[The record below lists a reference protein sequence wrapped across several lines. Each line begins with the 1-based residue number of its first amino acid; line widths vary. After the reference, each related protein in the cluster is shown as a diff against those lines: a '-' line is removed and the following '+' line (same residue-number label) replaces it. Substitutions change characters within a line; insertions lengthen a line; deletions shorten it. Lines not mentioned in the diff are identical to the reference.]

1 MDARFQRRVQRYG
14 WDLAVGHY
22 EEHWLHR
29 LWPAT
34 ERVLERAAI
43 APGERVLD
51 IACGTGVLAIAAAVR
66 VGRSGMVVGTDIS
79 EKMLEAARAAT
90 SALGLANCRFERNDG
105 EQPPKLG
112 LEFEVG
118 LCGLGLMYMP
128 DPERAISALAGEL
141 VPNGR
146 VVVSVWGRRDRCGW
160 ADIFP
165 IVDAHVESEVCPLFF
180 RMGTGDT
187 LCHGLEAAGLKDVST
202 ERLPMKFRYS
212 NGGEA
217 CDAIFLGGPVAL
229 AYAHFDE
236 TTRAAVCADY
246 LRSVEQF
253 RRGEAY
259 EIPGEI
265 VIGYGTVT
273 ACAQGETE
281 HGTAVSYRAS

>member
-1 MDARFQRRVQRYG
+1 MDARLQRRVQRYG
-14 WDLAVGHY
+14 WDRAVGPY

-34 ERVLERAAI
+34 QRVLERAAM

-51 IACGTGVLAIAAAVR
+51 TACGTGVLAIAAAGR
-66 VGRSGMVVGTDIS
+66 VGSNGSVVGTDIS
-79 EKMLEAARAAT
+79 EKMVAAARAAA
-90 SALGLANCRFERNDG
+90 SALGLANCRFVRSDA
-105 EQPPKLG
+105 EQPPDFG
-112 LEFEVG
+112 IEFHAG

-128 DPERAISALAGEL
+128 DPERAIAALARQL
-141 VPNGR
+141 LPKGR

-187 LCHGLEAAGLKDVST
+187 LRLGLEAAGLQDVST
-202 ERLPMKFRYS
+202 ERLPIKFRYS

-217 CDAIFLGGPVAL
+217 CDAIYLGGPVAL

-236 TTRAAVCADY
+236 ATRSAVCADY

-253 RRGEAY
+253 RCGEAY

-265 VIGYGTVT
+265 VIGFGS
-273 ACAQGETE
+273 AFA
-281 HGTAVSYRAS
+281 